1 MDRFVVK
8 SSQLSKSKSHTPTN
22 ISAADRSQS
31 LNKTKFP
38 VHEHG
43 GLLFCSICNCTID
56 HLRLSVI
63 KQHMSGDKHLKRK
76 TEIENDKDAKKK
88 KMLQTTVD
96 TAIKTQMTAKD
107 AKQEVGL
114 I

>member
-8 SSQLSKSKSHTPTN
+8 TSQLSKSHTPTN
-22 ISAADRSQS
+22 ISAADRAAS

-56 HLRLSVI
+56 HLVNIPQI
-63 KQHMSGDKHLKRK
+63 KH
-76 TEIENDKDAKKK
+76 ECNDD
-88 KMLQTTVD
+88 QTID
-96 TAIKTQMTAKD
+96 
-107 AKQEVGL
+107 
-114 I
+114 